1 MNMKKWFWPVV
12 MALLLGWTV
21 YMLLAD
27 QPPAQLWAGLKAAD
41 PLFLLAGF
49 ALMGGYLLCEALSTH
64 LVLRT
69 LGTPAPLRRCLGYAS
84 VGFYFSTVTPS
95 STGGQPM
102 QVFAMAKDGIP
113 AAHGTLD
120 MLLISICYQ
129 LSAALYALAA
139 WIAFPRLVPGMGKG
153 LEVLLLFGFTM
164 TLSLAAVMTVFLV
177 RPGWCGKLADAV
189 TALLRRLPFVKDPGR
204 FRARLEEPIAQYTWG
219 GSFLCRRPSLFP
231 RLLGLSLL
239 QLGCLYLVPWTVY
252 RAFGLTGH
260 AAPELAALQA
270 LMAVAVGFLPLPGA
284 AGAAEGA
291 FLTGFAAFFGGL
303 VTPAV
308 VLSRGISCY
317 GMLLVTGIVCL
328 AIHIRRRRR
337 ESAAEP
343 AGIDPNA
350 DKPARAS

>member
-1 MNMKKWFWPVV
+1 MKKNWLWPCV

-27 QPPAQLWAGLKAAD
+27 QPINRLWAGLRAAS

-49 ALMGGYLLCEALSTH
+49 GLMGLFLGCEALSTH

-69 LGTPAPLRRCLGYAS
+69 LGTPAPLRRCLGYS
-84 VGFYFSTVTPS
+84 CVGFYFSTVTPS

-102 QVFAMAKDGIP
+102 QVYAMAKDGIP

-129 LSAALYALAA
+129 LAAALYALGA
-139 WIAFPRLVPGMGKG
+139 WLGFPG
-153 LEVLLLFGFTM
+153 LTGQLGRGLKLLLLVGFAA
-164 TLSLAAVMTVFLV
+164 TLALAGVMVLFLI
-177 RPGWCGKLADAV
+177 RPGWCTRLADGV
-189 TALLRRLPFVKDPGR
+189 TALLRRLPFVKDPAA

-231 RLLGLSLL
+231 RLLGLALF

-260 AAPELAALQA
+260 SAAELVALQA
-270 LMAVAVGFLPLPGA
+270 LMAVAVGLLPLPGA
-284 AGAAEGA
+284 AGAAETA
-291 FLTGFAAFFGGL
+291 FLTGFAAFFGEL
-303 VTPAV
+303 VAPAV

-317 GMLLVTGIVCL
+317 GMLLLTGLVCL
-328 AIHIRRRRR
+328 TIHLRRRKQAR
-337 ESAAEP
+337 AALAVEQV
-343 AGIDPNA
+343 PNA